1 MKYQFGY
8 TSGWVCEISPNYD
21 QMTQQPTQNILWV
34 WEEGWLRS
42 GGGLCRTLK
51 LAKWLSVTS
60 SKTDGKLGGLGTRLE
75 NCINVEVKI
84 VLARKFI
91 FVAGP

>member
-1 MKYQFGY
+1 MEVGY
-8 TSGWVCEISPNYD
+8 VVHSSWQSGFLSLPVKPMESWA
-21 QMTQQPTQNILWV
+21 
-34 WEEGWLRS
+34 
-42 GGGLCRTLK
+42 GGG
-51 LAKWLSVTS
+51 
-60 SKTDGKLGGLGTRLE
+60 GGGGLGTRLE